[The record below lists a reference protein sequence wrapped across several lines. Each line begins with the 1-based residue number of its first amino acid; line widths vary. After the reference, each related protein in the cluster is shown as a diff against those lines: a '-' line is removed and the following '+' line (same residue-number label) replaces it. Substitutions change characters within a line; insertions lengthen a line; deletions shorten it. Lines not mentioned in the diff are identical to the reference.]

1 MIRKKISLEYAVLY
15 VHSFSSGIGDARVHE
30 AGQHAVNGEQVS
42 ETIVMQSTV
51 R

>member
-1 MIRKKISLEYAVLY
+1 LPIPLEYAVQY
-15 VHSFSSGIGDARVHE
+15 VQPAGIGAVLVSRVHE

-42 ETIVMQSTV
+42 ETMVIQSSV